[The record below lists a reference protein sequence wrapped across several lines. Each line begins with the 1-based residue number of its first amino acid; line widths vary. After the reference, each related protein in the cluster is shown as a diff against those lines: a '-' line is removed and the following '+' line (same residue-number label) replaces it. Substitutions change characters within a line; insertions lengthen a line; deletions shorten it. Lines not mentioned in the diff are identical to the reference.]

1 MTPVR
6 IGPIALLAVMLTCL
20 PARAERSLSQANW
33 TLSEA
38 SQAAAETDLLEM
50 LKPLLE
56 LARSE
61 QDQRLLQELK
71 RLAADDSLS
80 LPARE
85 RVLFEFT
92 VSLADLDRL
101 AAGADVLGFLA
112 AYQSR
117 VLVPFEDNRRLG
129 IPLYNVRAAAAG
141 VLNEWRRQDGA
152 IEAMTLQHGPG
163 AFWLAA
169 YLSSGPAQRSGYVDS
184 LDFMSEPSLQSLAAQ
199 AASRM
204 ASEPDL
210 TPVVARIA
218 VLLADIGL
226 LQNLAVHG
234 SGPGLAEAIRAGIAE
249 LDEPDRAA
257 LMSHAVLHAPAVNAA
272 QAMAEL
278 APGLL
283 HRDETVKLLFDL
295 LGNPDLGAASALALS
310 RSPNPAVRAQLVE
323 LASKSRGME
332 SRRAAL
338 AAALAR
344 DTTGEAGR

>member
-33 TLSEA
+33 IRSEA
-38 SQAAAETDLLEM
+38 SQAAAETDLLET
-50 LKPLLE
+50 LGPLLE
-56 LARSE
+56 LARSN
-61 QDQRLLQELK
+61 QDSRLLQELK

-80 LPARE
+80 LPVRE
-85 RVLFEFT
+85 RVLFEFA
-92 VSLADLDRL
+92 VSLADLDPL
-101 AAGADVLGFLA
+101 AVGPDVLGFLA

-117 VLVPFEDNRRLG
+117 VLVPYEDNRWLG

-141 VLNEWRRQDGA
+141 VVHEWQRQDGA
-152 IEAMTLQHGPG
+152 IEAMTLRHGPG
-163 AFWLAA
+163 AFWLGA

-184 LDFMSEPSLQSLAAQ
+184 LDFMSEPSLQSLATQ
-199 AASRM
+199 AAGRM

-210 TPVVARIA
+210 MPVVARIA
-218 VLLADIGL
+218 ALLADVGL
-226 LQNLAVHG
+226 LQNLVAHG
-234 SGPGLAEAIRAGIAE
+234 SGPGLAETIRSGIAE

-257 LMSHAVLHAPAVNAA
+257 LLHHAVLHAPAVNAA

-283 HRDETVKLLFDL
+283 HRDQTVKLLFDL
-295 LGNPDLGAASALALS
+295 LGDPELGAASALALS
-310 RSPNPAVRAQLVE
+310 RSSNPAVRGQLVE
-323 LASKSRGME
+323 LGSKNRGME

-338 AAALAR
+338 AVSLAR
-344 DTTGEAGR
+344 DTTAEAER